1 MKFWYVF
8 FFCFQGV
15 FEVSKES
22 GLTLIEIAEGVTVQ
36 DVIDSTGC
44 SFNVSG
50 DLKPM
55 GQITA

>member
-1 MKFWYVF
+1 MFF